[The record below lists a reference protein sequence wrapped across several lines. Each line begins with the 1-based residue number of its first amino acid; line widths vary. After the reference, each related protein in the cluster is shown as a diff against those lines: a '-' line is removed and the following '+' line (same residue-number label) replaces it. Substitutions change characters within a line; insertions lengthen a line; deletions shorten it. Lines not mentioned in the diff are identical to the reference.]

1 MNPQRK
7 LDHTFLF
14 VLLFVL
20 GFGLVHVYSASFIYA
35 TEVFGSGLY
44 FFKKQL
50 LFALLG
56 VMVMLTTAY
65 LPWSWLKRLGLLFW
79 LVAVTGVALTLV
91 PGLGIKVGG
100 ATRWLKMPMGLRFEP
115 GELLKFTYPFVFA
128 FLYMKRDFL
137 KSHYSGAI
145 IVLLAVSPMGLLL
158 KQPDFGTTAI
168 CSATLFSLMFVMG
181 LRWRYVLTG
190 AGTLASA
197 LALAVWLEPYRM
209 ARIRAF
215 LDPWSDPA
223 NKGFQ
228 IIQSM
233 TSIHNGG
240 FFGLGLGKSQGKLF
254 YLPEAHTD
262 FTLAIF
268 GEEWGFIGVMFAL
281 LLFGFLILRGFRIAL
296 ATTAPT
302 QKLVALGVTFI
313 LGLSVVINF
322 GVVMGILPTKGLTLP
337 FLSYGG
343 SSLVT
348 VCFAMGILLNIDRD
362 RRLNQTQKKRFY
374 PISYEAKT

>member
-1 MNPQRK
+1 
-7 LDHTFLF
+7 
-14 VLLFVL
+14 
-20 GFGLVHVYSASFIYA
+20 
-35 TEVFGSGLY
+35 
-44 FFKKQL
+44 
-50 LFALLG
+50 
-56 VMVMLTTAY
+56 
-65 LPWSWLKRLGLLFW
+65 
-79 LVAVTGVALTLV
+79 
-91 PGLGIKVGG
+91 
-100 ATRWLKMPMGLRFEP
+100 
-115 GELLKFTYPFVFA
+115 
-128 FLYMKRDFL
+128 
-137 KSHYSGAI
+137 
-145 IVLLAVSPMGLLL
+145 
-158 KQPDFGTTAI
+158 
-168 CSATLFSLMFVMG
+168 
-181 LRWRYVLTG
+181 
-190 AGTLASA
+190 
-197 LALAVWLEPYRM
+197 M

-348 VCFAMGILLNIDRD
+348 VCFAMGVLLNIDRD